1 MELASILTRD
11 CVVVCAKV
19 NSKRQVLQL
28 AADRAAA
35 KTGLKAHEIFETLL
49 EREHCGSTGLGGGI
63 AIPHGKLDNLDG
75 VMGIFLLLE
84 QPVDFD
90 AVDDGP
96 VDIVFV
102 LLAPKG
108 AGANHLKA
116 LSRVT
121 RGLREESTVAQ
132 LRATRDADRLYE
144 LLTRPATAHNAA

>member
-11 CVVVCAKV
+11 CVVASAKV

-28 AADRAAA
+28 AADLAATR
-35 KTGLKAHEIFETLL
+35 TGLESHQIFETLL

-63 AIPHGKLDNLDG
+63 AIPHGKLDKLDG
-75 VMGIFLLLE
+75 VMGIFLALD

-108 AGANHLKA
+108 AGADHLKA
-116 LSRVT
+116 LSRVA
-121 RGLREESTVAQ
+121 RCLREESTVAQ

-144 LLTRPATAHNAA
+144 LLTRSAAAHNAA